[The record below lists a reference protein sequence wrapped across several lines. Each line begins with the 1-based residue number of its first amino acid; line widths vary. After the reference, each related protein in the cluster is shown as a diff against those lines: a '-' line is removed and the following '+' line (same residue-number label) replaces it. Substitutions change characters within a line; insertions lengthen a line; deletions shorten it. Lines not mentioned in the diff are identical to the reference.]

1 MKRTLIMTALLAAF
15 VFGGASQAHA
25 FLGVAASAAAGY
37 DVKAEDAGTD
47 GITTGGEIMVFYAV
61 LKILKF
67 DLAFPIDF
75 RAPTDFFEVRP
86 GIRVQIPKFIYGR
99 VAVPIT
105 IDSNDVFPGLMLGIG
120 YNFIDI
126 PLLKLF
132 GEVDTRILG
141 DISQPGNADFQFGD
155 SIPVEARIG
164 VEFGF

>member
-1 MKRTLIMTALLAAF
+1 MKQLILTALLTSIL
-15 VFGGASQAHA
+15 VFGASSQAHA

-37 DVKAEDAGTD
+37 DVKTDDHGTD
-47 GITTGGEIMVFYAV
+47 GITTGGEIMVFYSL

-120 YNFIDI
+120 YNFIDV
-126 PLLKLF
+126 PMVKLF
-132 GEVDTRILG
+132 GEIDTRIMG
-141 DISQPGNADFQFGD
+141 DITNGSDADFSFGD